1 MKIIVV
7 GCGKIGNS
15 ILASLVNEGHDVI
28 AVDVSQKVLTETTN
42 IYDVMCVCGSGTD
55 CEVLKEAEVDTAELF
70 VAVTGSDEFNMLSC
84 FIAERMGAKH
94 TIARIRNPEYNNES
108 NRAFLQNQL
117 NLSLAI
123 NPEAM
128 VAKELYNMLK
138 LPAAA
143 KIDTFSGRSLE
154 MVEFILKPD
163 SKLHGLSLIEFRKKY
178 QVNMLVCAVE
188 RDGNVYIPD
197 GNFVLQSGD
206 RISVTAETQEILKF
220 LKMIDLVQKKARN
233 VMILGASRT
242 AFYLAKMLIAA
253 GSSVK
258 IIDKDRERC
267 NEFCKSLPK
276 AVIINGDGAQQ
287 EILLEEGLHSVDAIV
302 TLTGL
307 DEENILL
314 SFFAKTQNVPHVIT
328 KINRDEFKATAE
340 AMGID
345 CFVSPRKTIS
355 DRLVSYARALESTIG
370 SKVETLYKIMDE
382 KAEALEFIIDKDCE
396 IIGIPLKELKLKKN
410 TLVAGITRNRRPII
424 PSGNDMILSGDK
436 VVILTTG
443 LRVNDITDIVE

>member
-15 ILASLVNEGHDVI
+15 ILASLVNEGHDVV
-28 AVDVSQKVLTETTN
+28 AVDVSQNVLTETTN

-55 CEVLKEAEVDTAELF
+55 CEVLAEAGVDKAELV
-70 VAVTGSDEFNMLSC
+70 VAVTGSDEFNMLCC
-84 FIAERMGAKH
+84 FIARRMGAKH
-94 TIARIRNPEYNNES
+94 TIARLRNPEYSENS
-108 NRAFLQNQL
+108 RAFLQSEL
-117 NLSLAI
+117 KLSLAI

-143 KIDTFSGRSLE
+143 KIDTFSGRNFE

-163 SKLHGLSLIEFRKKY
+163 SKLHGLSLIDLRKKY

-188 RDGNVYIPD
+188 RGENVYIPD

-206 RISVTAETQEILKF
+206 RISVTAETQEIVKF
-220 LKMIDLVQKKARN
+220 LKMIDLAQKKARS

-242 AFYLAKMLIAA
+242 AYYLAKMLLAS
-253 GSSVK
+253 GNSVK
-258 IIDKDRERC
+258 IIDKDPKRC
-267 NEFCKSLPK
+267 EEFCKVLPK

-287 EILLEEGLHSVDAIV
+287 EVLLEEGLHSVDALV
-302 TLTGL
+302 ALTGL

-314 SFFAKTQNVPHVIT
+314 SFFAKMQNVPHVIT
-328 KINRDEFKATAE
+328 KINRDEFRATAE

-355 DRLVSYARALESTIG
+355 DRLCSYARALDCTIG
-370 SKVETLYKIMDE
+370 SKVETLYKIMDD
-382 KAEALEFIIDKDCE
+382 KAEALEFIVDNDCE
-396 IIGIPLKELKLKKN
+396 LIGVPLKDLKFKKN
-410 TLVAGITRNRRPII
+410 TLVAGISRNRRSII
-424 PSGNDMILSGDK
+424 PSGNDMIMSGDK
-436 VVILTTG
+436 VVVITSG
-443 LRVNDITDIVE
+443 LRVNDIADIAE

>member
-15 ILASLVNEGHDVI
+15 ILASLVNEGHDVV
-28 AVDVSQKVLTETTN
+28 AVDVSQSVLTETTN

-55 CEVLKEAEVDTAELF
+55 CEVLAEAGVDKAELV
-70 VAVTGSDEFNMLSC
+70 VAVTGSDEFNMLCC
-84 FIAERMGAKH
+84 FIARRMGAKH
-94 TIARIRNPEYNNES
+94 TIARLRNPEYSENS
-108 NRAFLQNQL
+108 RAFLQNEL
-117 NLSLAI
+117 SLSLAI

-143 KIDTFSGRSLE
+143 KIDTFSGRNFE

-163 SKLHGLSLIEFRKKY
+163 SKLHGLSLIELRKKY

-188 RDGNVYIPD
+188 RGENVYIPD

-206 RISVTAETQEILKF
+206 RISVTAETQEIVKF
-220 LKMIDLVQKKARN
+220 LKMIDLAQKKARS

-242 AFYLAKMLIAA
+242 AYYLAKMLIA
-253 GSSVK
+253 GGNSVK
-258 IIDKDRERC
+258 IIDKDHKRC
-267 NEFCKSLPK
+267 EEFCKALPK
-276 AVIINGDGAQQ
+276 AVVINGDGAQQ
-287 EILLEEGLHSVDAIV
+287 EVLLEEGLHSVDALV
-302 TLTGL
+302 ALTGL

-314 SFFAKTQNVPHVIT
+314 SFFAKMQNVPHVIT

-355 DRLVSYARALESTIG
+355 DRLCSYARALDSTIG
-370 SKVETLYKIMDE
+370 SKVETLYKIMED
-382 KAEALEFIIDKDCE
+382 KAEALEFIIDEDCE
-396 IIGIPLKELKLKKN
+396 LIGIPLKDLKLKKN
-410 TLVAGITRNRRPII
+410 TLVAGISRGRRSII
-424 PSGNDMILSGDK
+424 PSGNDMIMSGDK
-436 VVILTTG
+436 VVVITSG
-443 LRVNDITDIVE
+443 LRVNDIADIAE

>member
-1 MKIIVV
+1 MKIIIV

-15 ILASLVNEGHDVI
+15 ILASLVNEGHDVVAI
-28 AVDVSQKVLTETTN
+28 DVNQSVLSETTN

-55 CEVLKEAEVDTAELF
+55 CEVLNEAGIDKAELL
-70 VAVTGSDEFNMLSC
+70 VAVTGSDELNMLCC
-84 FIAERMGAKH
+84 FIARRMGAKH
-94 TIARIRNPEYNNES
+94 TIARLRNPEYSES
-108 NRAFLQNQL
+108 SRAFLQNEL

-128 VAKELYNMLK
+128 VARELYNMLK

-143 KIDTFSGRSLE
+143 KIDTFSGRNFE

-163 SKLHGLSLIEFRKKY
+163 SKLHGISLIELRKKY

-188 RDGNVYIPD
+188 RGENVYIPD

-206 RISVTAETQEILKF
+206 RISVTAETQEIVKF
-220 LKMIDLVQKKARN
+220 LKMIDLAQKKARS

-242 AFYLAKMLIAA
+242 AYYLAKMLIAS
-253 GSSVK
+253 GNSVK
-258 IIDKDRERC
+258 IVDKDRERC
-267 NEFCKSLPK
+267 NEFCKALPK
-276 AVIINGDGAQQ
+276 AVVINGDGAHQ
-287 EILLEEGLHSVDAIV
+287 EVLLEEGLQSTDALV

-345 CFVSPRKTIS
+345 CFVSPRKTVS
-355 DRLVSYARALESTIG
+355 DRLCSYARALESTIG
-370 SKVETLYKIMDE
+370 SKVETLYKIMNE
-382 KAEALEFIIDKDCE
+382 KAEALEFIVDEDCE
-396 IIGIPLKELKLKKN
+396 IVGVPLKELKLKKN
-410 TLVAGITRNRRPII
+410 TLVAGINRNRRSII

-436 VVILTTG
+436 VVIITSG
-443 LRVNDITDIVE
+443 LRINDIADIIE

>member
-15 ILASLVNEGHDVI
+15 ILASLVNEGHDVV
-28 AVDVSQKVLTETTN
+28 AVDVSQNVLTETTN

-55 CEVLKEAEVDTAELF
+55 CEVLAEAGVDKAEL
-70 VAVTGSDEFNMLSC
+70 VVSVTGSDEFNMLCC
-84 FIAERMGAKH
+84 FIARRMGAKH
-94 TIARIRNPEYNNES
+94 TIARLRNPEYSENS
-108 NRAFLQNQL
+108 RAFLQNEL
-117 NLSLAI
+117 SLSLAI

-143 KIDTFSGRSLE
+143 KIDTFSGRNFE

-163 SKLHGLSLIEFRKKY
+163 SKLHGISLIELRKKY

-188 RDGNVYIPD
+188 RGENVYIPD

-206 RISVTAETQEILKF
+206 RISVTAETQEIVKF
-220 LKMIDLVQKKARN
+220 LKMIDLAQKKARN

-242 AFYLAKMLIAA
+242 AYYLAKMLIA
-253 GSSVK
+253 GGNSVK
-258 IIDKDRERC
+258 IIDKDQKRC
-267 NEFCKSLPK
+267 EEFCKALPK
-276 AVIINGDGAQQ
+276 AVVINGDGAQQ
-287 EILLEEGLHSVDAIV
+287 EVLLEEGLHSVDALV
-302 TLTGL
+302 ALTGL

-314 SFFAKTQNVPHVIT
+314 SFFAKMQNVPHVIT

-355 DRLVSYARALESTIG
+355 DRLCSYARALDSTIG
-370 SKVETLYKIMDE
+370 SKVETLYKIMND
-382 KAEALEFIIDKDCE
+382 KAEALEFIVDNDCE
-396 IIGIPLKELKLKKN
+396 LIGVPLKDLKLKKN
-410 TLVAGITRNRRPII
+410 TLVAGISRGRRSII

-436 VVILTTG
+436 VVVITSG
-443 LRVNDITDIVE
+443 LRVNDIADIAE